1 MTLHARPPPR
11 APRALA
17 SFVGAGAALLALALP
32 AATAARG
39 TSEPEPERPTAP
51 NDAPRDPTPTPGARD
66 PQEGARD
73 PTEGARD
80 PQERDDGPG
89 LPPWGDVEILGTTLS
104 TGTRSSA
111 DLVTSASFSG
121 NRLSIPVL
129 LARGAHRGRTI
140 CLTSGIHGDELNGIE
155 IVRRTMQ
162 RIEPE
167 RLTGMVIG
175 LPVVNLHGF
184 RRGERDL
191 PDRRD
196 LNRHFPGRKKG
207 SAASRVA
214 YRVFEFLKA
223 HCHEAI
229 DFHTGSARR
238 TNFPQVRAD
247 TGDGRVLELALRV
260 SPPLIVHSEGSRGM
274 LRRALSDVGI
284 PTVTYEAGEAL
295 RFQLD
300 VIEGVVHGV
309 WHAIQDDPNR
319 ITLPPAPD
327 RLPEVFLQ
335 SRWVRVDRGGI
346 LTNRVGLGESVKK
359 GQVLGIVQPP
369 FGERSYDIIASHDGM
384 VIGLAQPQLVL
395 PGFAAFHIG
404 FEADEK
410 VPMDETDDPALEHA
424 EQELV
429 D

>member
-1 MTLHARPPPR
+1 MQ
-11 APRALA
+11 LA
-17 SFVGAGAALLALALP
+17 SRLQRSGPWVVPWFLVVGIAQAD
-32 AATAARG
+32 ARG
-39 TSEPEPERPTAP
+39 TSEPEAERPRLSPRPENPANRGSETPERP
-51 NDAPRDPTPTPGARD
+51 
-66 PQEGARD
+66 
-73 PTEGARD
+73 
-80 PQERDDGPG
+80 
-89 LPPWGDVEILGTTLS
+89 PWAAVEILGTTLS

-111 DLVTSASFSG
+111 QLPTSASYSG
-121 NRLSIPVL
+121 NRISIPVL
-129 LARGAHRGRTI
+129 MARGAHPGRTV

-162 RIEPE
+162 RIDPE
-167 RLTGMVIG
+167 TLHGTVIG

-196 LNRHFPGRKKG
+196 LNRHFPGRRKG

-214 YRVFEFLKA
+214 YRVFSFLEA
-223 HCHEAI
+223 QCNEAI

-238 TNFPQVRAD
+238 TNFPQIRAN
-247 TGDGRVLELALRV
+247 TGNGQVLELAMRLM
-260 SPPLIVHSEGSRGM
+260 PPLIVHSEGSPGM
-274 LRRALSDVGI
+274 LRRALTDVGI

-309 WHAIQDDPNR
+309 LDGIRENPGR

-346 LTNRVGLGESVKK
+346 LTNRVGLGESVAR
-359 GQVLGIVQPP
+359 GQVLGTVQPP
-369 FGERSYDIIASHDGM
+369 FSDKSYDIIASHDGM

-404 FEADEK
+404 FDPNEQ
-410 VPMDETDDPALEHA
+410 VPDDETDDPALEHA
-424 EQELV
+424 EQEAV

>member
-1 MTLHARPPPR
+1 MTIWTSSLVSLL
-11 APRALA
+11 LA
-17 SFVGAGAALLALALP
+17 SFPGARAD
-32 AATAARG
+32 ARG
-39 TSEPEPERPTAP
+39 TSEPEPERPAVGDRPAP
-51 NDAPRDPTPTPGARD
+51 ESVAPTDEAAEGRAALEGGEPEVPTP
-66 PQEGARD
+66 
-73 PTEGARD
+73 
-80 PQERDDGPG
+80 
-89 LPPWGDVEILGTTLS
+89 PPWEAVEILGTTLS
-104 TGTRSSA
+104 TGTRGSA
-111 DLVTSASFSG
+111 NLVTSASYSG
-121 NRLSIPVL
+121 NRISIPVL
-129 LARGAHRGRTI
+129 MVRGAHPGRTV

-155 IVRRTMQ
+155 VVRRTMQ
-162 RIEPE
+162 RIDPE
-167 RLTGMVIG
+167 RVHGTVIG

-214 YRVFEFLKA
+214 YRVFGFLEA
-223 HCHEAI
+223 HCQEAI
-229 DFHTGSARR
+229 DFHTGSSRR

-247 TGDGRVLELALRV
+247 TGDGAVLELAMRL
-260 SPPLIVHSEGSRGM
+260 SPPIIIHSEGSRGM
-274 LRRALSDVGI
+274 LRRALTDVGI

-309 WHAIQDDPNR
+309 LDALQEDDR
-319 ITLPPAPD
+319 SITLPPAPD
-327 RLPEVFLQ
+327 QMPEVFLQ

-359 GQVLGIVQPP
+359 GQLLGTVQPP
-369 FGERSYDIIASHDGM
+369 FSDKSYDINASHDGM

-395 PGFAAFHIG
+395 PGFAAFHLG
-404 FEADEK
+404 FDPEQQ
-410 VPMDETDDPALEHA
+410 VPLEETDDPALEHA

>member
-1 MTLHARPPPR
+1 MLRRIRQP
-11 APRALA
+11 LA
-17 SFVGAGAALLALALP
+17 GGAIMVLLAAFSP
-32 AATAARG
+32 ETRAEARG
-39 TSEPEPERPTAP
+39 ASEASPDRRPVEQ
-51 NDAPRDPTPTPGARD
+51 PTPTIEIPEEPAAE
-66 PQEGARD
+66 P
-73 PTEGARD
+73 
-80 PQERDDGPG
+80 
-89 LPPWGDVEILGTTLS
+89 PPWTEVEILGTTLS
-104 TGTRSSA
+104 TGTRGSA
-111 DLVTSASFSG
+111 ELPTSASYSG
-121 NRLSIPVL
+121 NRISIPVMM
-129 LARGAHRGRTI
+129 AHGAYPGRTT

-155 IVRRTMQ
+155 IVRRMML
-162 RIEPE
+162 RIDPE
-167 RLTGMVIG
+167 KLHGTVIG

-196 LNRHFPGRKKG
+196 LNRHFPGRRKG

-214 YRVFEFLKA
+214 YRVFRFLEA
-223 HCHEAI
+223 HCQEAI

-247 TGDGRVLELALRV
+247 TGDSQVLELALRIQ
-260 SPPLIVHSEGSRGM
+260 PPLIVHSEGSRGM

-309 WHAIQDDPNR
+309 LSAIQADPRR

-346 LTNRVGLGESVKK
+346 LTNRVGLGESVTR
-359 GQVLGIVQPP
+359 GQILGTVQPP
-369 FGERSYDIIASHDGM
+369 FGAKSYDIVASHDGM

-404 FEADEK
+404 FDPTEQ
-410 VPMDETDDPALEHA
+410 VPDDETDDPALEHA
-424 EQELV
+424 EQEV
-429 D
+429 VE